1 MIDFVMTAKAAVK
14 NAAAKLLD
22 LPFANA
28 NANASGNANA
38 STFKRWALFGMLAV
52 VGTAAQADITPSKTF
67 LPGSWNGVGVAPAP
81 LSAPI
86 NQGDEAWL
94 EVTVINSSAGIV
106 TALAGTDPLPS
117 GLLLAANPSPFAAP
131 TCGSSTAANFTA
143 VPGTSSLSFT
153 GLQVP
158 AASGAVVGSCS
169 VYVRVKVYG
178 ALGAAAGAITTMNN
192 VIPIGNITGI
202 DGGSPVSN
210 SSAAAQS
217 IQVTKLADPSISKGF
232 APSPVPMGG
241 TSIATI
247 TITNNAA
254 ADVDLTSL
262 VENLPATLTATTTPT
277 VQCAGSGTPSAAT
290 NMGGSFP
297 NLTFP
302 ANTKLAASSTCTIS
316 FTVRAQSQNGNGY
329 TANNN
334 IPANGLGNSRLL
346 NSPAANA
353 NLTVESPLLTS
364 KSFTPSTAAANQLVT
379 MTITLQ
385 NRSGFAIS
393 AGSLSDTFPGA
404 VSGGGLMTVR
414 APGGASL
421 SGGGAGCAAASAFA
435 ATTGAG
441 SFSASG
447 LTIPANSFCSY
458 TVPVT
463 VDNDGV
469 YNNVTSATTYTSADS
484 NVGTRTNSPASAT
497 LTAYDQITASKSAQD
512 PRDPNNGAN
521 VVAPGT
527 RIVYRVTV
535 SNYTSSAI
543 SDVQVTDPLPLEV
556 VSGAQVLYLT
566 SSVST
571 PTSVTGSGCS
581 GPTSVTGTFA
591 VPIFNGISVP
601 AGTGANPGTCVLEF
615 WVQIPTNWPVGTG
628 IVNSIPATSITY
640 AGGTKSLQGGAV
652 VATSPTVNRLT
663 IGKSVLPNTVF
674 QGDTAVVTVTLN
686 NNSYNAMTAAQFN
699 DAALFGASNS
709 VRNASPTNPST
720 TCSGTPAYTY
730 SAGGSSFAASGLTV
744 PARGNCVVTWR
755 VVGINPGG
763 PYTNTLPAAN
773 VSGTVDSGAGPVT
786 FYAVGDATTDMTVNS
801 VLNVSKSFSPA
812 TVGGAGGVSRV
823 SITLQNVGNAAL
835 TRVAAVDNLPSG
847 LTVNNP
853 ANASTTCGGASVVN
867 PLPGATAVNLTG
879 GTLYANS
886 TCLVQFDVVSSTNTP
901 AVNTVNPNDVTAD
914 NGVFNASPASATL
927 NKFASP
933 GVNISKAFN
942 PITLPSVGAVSRLT
956 VNVQNN
962 APGAVLLTNAGFVD
976 NMPAG
981 MVLSATPNPVSNC
994 PGASMTAV
1002 AGASSFAMAN
1012 ATLAANSSCLV
1023 AVNVTLV
1030 SSGTFQNTL
1039 PARVLTN
1046 DQNVSNADPFSTSL
1060 ATLATLGVEKAFN
1073 PVAALPN
1080 TPVQLKIRVINSL
1093 NLSFTNLSVTDN
1105 LPAGMTVS
1113 SPSALST
1120 TCTGAAESATSS
1132 TISLTGASLPAASG
1146 GVAATCEITVLVQ
1159 AASFGAFTNTI
1170 PAGGV
1175 TGLSSLGTTV
1185 SNLDP
1190 ARAVFRTL
1198 QPLSLTKA
1206 FANANRIPGQSDTL
1220 TITISNPN
1228 ASAINNVSLIDNL
1241 PTNAYLANP
1250 PAQSTTC
1257 TSSTITENGAPLTVP
1272 VNVGA
1277 TAGGTS
1283 LRISGAQ
1290 IPANGS
1296 CTFQADVLSNQIGTF
1311 VNRIPDGAITSFE
1324 GVTNPAPAVA
1334 QFTTFDP
1341 PVLGKQFIPVQISS
1355 GGNAKLRI
1363 VLGNTNSSAL
1373 TLSSNL
1379 VDNLPTAPGAMTL
1392 AATPIDTAATTCTL
1406 GSVNASAGGNTVTYN
1421 SGATIPSGG
1430 CVIVVNVTA
1439 TAEGTYNNV
1448 IPGGGLATN
1457 GGSNPV
1463 PATASVL
1470 VSNTLAS
1477 ISGRVYRD
1485 NNNNGIPDGA
1495 EAGIDA
1501 QVIELLDSTGTTVVA
1516 TTTTDSLGNYAFLG
1530 LTPGTYRVR
1539 EPAQPAGTLNGT
1551 TSVGTIAGAPSG
1563 TGTAV
1568 GTTPSLISA
1577 ITVAGGQS
1585 SIDNNFGELVPSR
1598 LAGKVFLDPN
1608 NNGTQQGGEPG
1619 IAGVVMTLSGSND
1632 LGPLPAGIT
1641 ATTAADGSYS
1651 FTGLRPGSYTITEGA
1666 QPAGTANGITTAAAV
1681 NQIGSGTAA
1690 PGGVSGTATAPTV
1703 LAVTA
1708 PAGTSRIG
1716 VNGGTGVPI
1725 TLPSNA
1731 ESLNNDFAEIPTSRS
1746 VSGRIFTDFNDDG
1759 AFNTTDTAI
1768 GGQLLTL
1775 SGLDASGSPV
1785 NRTVNANADGTY
1797 SFANLPES
1805 NGAGYTVSYATAGSP
1820 AGNTLGKSVVGSTG
1834 GTGAATGANRTVL
1847 SGIPLTGLLASS
1859 GNNNFTQRPPGV
1871 ISGRVYLDANNN
1883 GLFEPAPG
1891 GNDAPLS
1898 GVQMVLSG
1906 TDYGLDG
1913 VPGGGDD
1920 VVLPA
1925 VGAVGAITINT
1936 APDGTYS
1943 FTNLRAGNYSVV
1955 EPTQPA
1961 NSANGITTAGT
1972 VTSIPA
1978 GGTPGVATGLTTAP
1992 SAVNNIALPAG
2003 GISPN
2008 NNFGEIPTSSA
2019 ITGFVWKDT
2028 NNDGLLN
2035 YGELGIGSV
2044 RVELTGTD
2052 LAGQAVTRFTDTLP
2066 DGSYAFNSL
2075 PPGTYTVT
2083 EPVQPAG
2090 TLNGTTVKGSTTGTA
2105 TPVATLPSA
2114 IAGITIGIAQIS
2126 SANNFG
2132 EVPVASISGRV
2143 YNDNNNNGSI
2153 DTGETGIA
2161 NVPVILDGVNDLGAV
2176 IRVELNTLTDGTY
2189 NFPSLRPG
2197 TYRVTEPT
2205 QPANTVNGITS
2216 VGTVGGVALG
2226 AATPVT
2232 DPVSVIS
2239 AIVLGAGA
2247 QSVNNNFGEIGDSPD
2262 MLVSKSH
2269 SPAKFT
2275 VNNVGTYT
2283 FTVRNAGQRNST
2295 GTYTVSDRLPPGL
2308 TLASTPSGTGWTC
2321 TGAAG
2326 ASSFSCTGSTVVNA
2340 GAINAQTFE
2349 AKIAVSAAAAAA
2361 SPAQNVVL
2369 VDGGGEYDAR
2379 RPTTAERDAFNNNPL
2394 ALPVCD
2400 PAVLHNVCRDPTPVQ
2415 LAASLSGTVWYD
2427 IGTSLKVL
2435 DAADRRLP
2443 NWKVELV
2450 NPATGQVVAT
2460 TTTGTDGSYKLVDLI
2475 PGMPLSVRFRDPS
2488 SNVVF
2493 GYPVNGDLAPGS
2505 SGVTCD
2511 ATAALA
2517 NGTASSCVQRS
2528 PSTELAIVLAPG
2540 QNLAQQSLPVDPS
2553 GVVYDSTTRQPVPGS
2568 VVTLTPTGVCTGYDP
2583 ATSLVNIAAGGYTVA
2598 GSGNNAS
2605 TSMTV
2610 GADGFYQFLFAPA
2623 APPSCAFTLSVTP
2636 PAGYTFAS
2644 TVIPAETTTLTAP
2657 GAAGSTFAVQ
2667 PQASAPNGVPGSAT
2681 TYYLALN
2688 SGSAAANIIH
2698 NHIPID
2704 PAVPTAL
2711 ALTKTG
2717 DKAQAEVGDSVLY
2730 TVTVRQV
2737 SGPALNQVTVHDR
2750 LPAGFTLIRGTVRVN
2765 GVSVADPVGGLGP
2778 NLGFNLGPIGK
2789 NAQIA
2794 LTYRVRVGVGS
2805 QQGDGTNRAKA
2816 FGCGTPAGCLT
2827 PTFAPIAGAVPSNEG
2842 QHRVKVTGGVFTAQ
2856 ACVVGKIFVDCNN
2869 NHVQDPEELGIPGVR
2884 LYLEDGS
2891 YVVSD
2896 SEGKYSQCDI
2906 SPKSHVLKVDPLT
2919 LPRGS
2924 RLTTSS
2930 NRNLGDAGSLFIDL
2944 KNGELH
2950 RADFIEGS
2958 CSNTVLEQV
2967 KARRSQGEIRSVET
2981 EKKKGPALKFES
2993 KPRGAPQEA
3002 TDSANQPIVK
3012 PRVPAPGGGTD
3023 IPRSESERNIP
3034 VWQLPLNAPSSAVQ
3048 GGSNAR

>member
-1 MIDFVMTAKAAVK
+1 MNDFVMSAQAAVK
-14 NAAAKLLD
+14 NAAAKLLNS
-22 LPFANA
+22 PAA
-28 NANASGNANA
+28 HAATA
-38 STFKRWALFGMLAV
+38 KRWALFGMLAL
-52 VGTAAQADITPSKTF
+52 VGTAAQAAITASTTF
-67 LPGSWNGVGVAPAP
+67 LPGSWNGTGATPSP
-81 LSAPI
+81 LSVPVK
-86 NQGDEAWL
+86 QGDEAWL
-94 EVTVINSSAGIV
+94 LIAVDNSASNNV
-106 TALAGTDPLPS
+106 TALTGINNLPG
-117 GLLLAANPSPFAAP
+117 GLVLAP
-131 TCGSSTAANFTA
+131 TPSAF
-143 VPGTSSLSFT
+143 
-153 GLQVP
+153 
-158 AASGAVVGSCS
+158 ASPSCS
-169 VYVRVKVYG
+169 AGGTFNATPGGATFGFSGFQIPAKLAGINGQCTVYARVKVFG
-178 ALGAAAGAITTMNN
+178 TLTGTAGDVSTMLNT
-192 VIPIGNITGI
+192 IDPSTGPGTGI
-202 DGGSPVSN
+202 RGDDNGTTVFN
-210 SSAAAQS
+210 ALKAEQS
-217 IQVTKLADPSISKGF
+217 IQAIKLADPSVSKGF
-232 APSPVPMGG
+232 SPGTVPMGG
-241 TSIATI
+241 TSQVTI

-254 ADVDLTSL
+254 ADVDLTTLS
-262 VENLPATLTATTTPT
+262 ENLPATLTATTTPQ
-277 VQCAGSGTPSAAT
+277 VQCAGTGTPAALT

-297 NLTFP
+297 SLTFP
-302 ANTKLAASSTCTIS
+302 ANTKLAASGTCTIS
-316 FTVRAQSQNGNGY
+316 FTVRAQAQSGNGY
-329 TANNN
+329 TANNS

-346 NSPAANA
+346 NSPAAGA
-353 NLTVESPLLTS
+353 NLNVESPLLTS

-379 MTITLQ
+379 MTINLQ

-393 AGSLSDTFPGA
+393 AGSLSDTFAGA
-404 VSGGGLMTVR
+404 VSGGGVMTVR
-414 APGGASL
+414 TPGGA
-421 SGGGAGCAAASAFA
+421 SGGGAGCAAASAFNA
-435 ATTGAG
+435 PTSAG
-441 SFSASG
+441 FISASG
-447 LTIPANSFCSY
+447 LTIPANSSCSY

-463 VDNDGV
+463 VDKDGV
-469 YNNVTSATTYTSADS
+469 YNNITSATTYSSADS
-484 NVGTRTNSPASAT
+484 NVGTQTNSPAAAT
-497 LTAYDQITASKSAQD
+497 LTAYDQITASKAAQD
-512 PRDPNNGAN
+512 PRNPNDGAN
-521 VVAPGT
+521 VVAPGN

-543 SDVQVTDPLPLEV
+543 GDVQVTDPLPLEV
-556 VSGAQVLYLT
+556 GSGAQVVYLAT
-566 SSVST
+566 SGST
-571 PTSVTGSGCS
+571 PTSVTGAGCS
-581 GPTSVTGTFA
+581 GPSSVTGTAA
-591 VPIFNGISVP
+591 VPVFNGISVP

-615 WVQIPTNWPVGTG
+615 WVQIPTNWPVG
-628 IVNSIPATSITY
+628 INIANSIPSNNITY
-640 AGGTKSLQGGAV
+640 SSGSKSLQGSTV

-720 TCSGTPAYTY
+720 TCTGSPVYTY
-730 SAGGSSFAASGLTV
+730 TAGGSSFAASGLTV

-786 FYAVGDATTDMTVNS
+786 FNAVGNATVDMTVNS
-801 VLNVSKSFSPA
+801 VLNVTKNFSPS

-823 SITLQNVGNAAL
+823 TITLQNVGNAAL
-835 TRVAAVDNLPSG
+835 TRVSALDNLLPSG

-853 ANASTTCGGASVVN
+853 ANASTTCGGTSVVN

-886 TCLVQFDVVSSTNTP
+886 TCLVQFDVISSTNTP
-901 AVNTVNPNDVTAD
+901 SVNSINPGDVTAD
-914 NGVFNASPASATL
+914 NGVFNASAASATL
-927 NKFASP
+927 NKFTS
-933 GVNISKAFN
+933 GTVNITKNFN
-942 PITLPSVGAVSRLT
+942 PQTLAAVGGVSRLT
-956 VNVQNN
+956 VSVQNN
-962 APGAVLLTNAGFVD
+962 VGVPVNLTNAGFID
-976 NMPAG
+976 NMPPG
-981 MVLSATPNPVSNC
+981 MVLSPTPSPVSDCVGAVITATP
-994 PGASMTAV
+994 
-1002 AGASSFAMAN
+1002 GASSFSMSG
-1012 ATLAANSSCLV
+1012 ATLPASGSCLV

-1030 SSGTFQNTL
+1030 QSDASVNVL
-1039 PARVLTN
+1039 PAGVVTN
-1046 DQNVSNADPFSTSL
+1046 DQKITNPSPFSSTL
-1060 ATLATLGVEKAFN
+1060 TTLATLGIEKSFN
-1073 PVAALPN
+1073 PPAALPN
-1080 TPVQLKIRVINSL
+1080 TPVQLKIRVLNSL
-1093 NLSFTNLSVTDN
+1093 ALSFTNLSVTDN
-1105 LPAGMTVS
+1105 LPAGVTVS

-1120 TCTGAAESATSS
+1120 TCTGATVN
-1132 TISLTGASLPAASG
+1132 ASG
-1146 GVAATCEITVLVQ
+1146 GSVTMTGGSLAAAVGNVATSCEITLLVQ
-1159 AASFGAFTNTI
+1159 AAGVGPYINSI
-1170 PAGGV
+1170 PAGGL
-1175 TGLSSLGTTV
+1175 TGLG
-1185 SNLDP
+1185 SNGSPAANIDPP
-1190 ARAVFRTL
+1190 ARAVLRGL

-1206 FANANRIPGQSDTL
+1206 FANANRIPGQANTL
-1220 TITISNPN
+1220 TITITNPN
-1228 ASAINNVSLIDNL
+1228 ASAINSVALTDVL
-1241 PTNAYLANP
+1241 PVNAYLVNP
-1250 PAQSTTC
+1250 PNQSTTC
-1257 TSSTITENGAPLTVP
+1257 ASSTITENGSPLTVP
-1272 VNVGA
+1272 VTVSA
-1277 TAGGTS
+1277 TGGGSS

-1324 GVTNPAPAVA
+1324 GVTNPVAAVA

-1355 GGNAKLRI
+1355 GGTAKLRI

-1373 TLSSNL
+1373 TLTSNL

-1406 GSVNASAGGNTVTYN
+1406 GSINASAGGNAVTYN
-1421 SGATIPSGG
+1421 SGALIPSGG

-1463 PATASVL
+1463 PATAAIL

-1485 NNNNGIPDGA
+1485 NNNDGIPNGA

-1539 EPAQPAGTLNGT
+1539 EPAQPAGTLNGI
-1551 TSVGTIAGAPSG
+1551 TSVGTIAGTPSG
-1563 TGTAV
+1563 TATAV

-1641 ATTAADGSYS
+1641 ATTGADGSYS

-1666 QPAGTANGITTAAAV
+1666 QPSGTANGITTASAV
-1681 NQIGSGTAA
+1681 NAIGSSTAA

-1703 LAVTA
+1703 LTVAA
-1708 PAGTSRIG
+1708 PVGTSRIG
-1716 VNGGTGVPI
+1716 ANGGASVPI

-1746 VSGRIFTDFNDDG
+1746 VSGRIFTDVNNDGLFNS
-1759 AFNTTDTAI
+1759 TDSAI

-1775 SGLDASGSPV
+1775 TGLDASGSPV
-1785 NRTVNANADGTY
+1785 SRTVNANADGTY

-1820 AGNTLGKSVVGSTG
+1820 AGNTLGLSVVGSTG
-1834 GTGAATGANRTVL
+1834 GTGAATGANRIVL

-1883 GLFEPAPG
+1883 GLFEPTPG
-1891 GNDAPLS
+1891 GNDAPLN
-1898 GVQMVLSG
+1898 GVQMVLTG

-1913 VPGGGDD
+1913 VLGGGDD
-1920 VVLPA
+1920 IVLPA
-1925 VGAVGAITINT
+1925 VGAVGAITTNT

-2003 GISPN
+2003 GTSPN
-2008 NNFGEIPTSSA
+2008 NNFGEIPTGSA

-2035 YGELGIGSV
+2035 TGELGIVGV
-2044 RVELTGTD
+2044 RIELTGLD
-2052 LAGQAVTRFTDTLP
+2052 LAGQNVTRFVDTLA

-2075 PPGTYTVT
+2075 PPGTFTVT
-2083 EPVQPAG
+2083 EPTQPVG

-2114 IAGITIGIAQIS
+2114 IAAITVGVNQIS
-2126 SANNFG
+2126 INNNFG

-2153 DTGETGIA
+2153 DTGETGIP
-2161 NVPVILDGVNDLGAV
+2161 NVAVFLDGVNDLGTV
-2176 IRVELNTLTDGTY
+2176 IHVELNTLTDGTY

-2216 VGTVGGVALG
+2216 AGTVNGVALG
-2226 AATPVT
+2226 TATPVN
-2232 DPVSVIS
+2232 DPVSVVS

-2247 QSVNNNFGEIGDSPD
+2247 QSINNNFGEIGDSPD

-2275 VNNVGTYT
+2275 VNNPGTYT

-2308 TLASTPSGTGWTC
+2308 TLAATPSGTGWTC

-2326 ASSFSCTGSTVVNA
+2326 ASSFSCTSSTVVNA
-2340 GAINAQTFE
+2340 GAISAQSFE

-2361 SPAQNVVL
+2361 SPAQNVVM
-2369 VDGGGEYDAR
+2369 VDGGGEYEAR
-2379 RPTTAERDAFNNNPL
+2379 RPTVAERDAFNNNPL

-2427 IGTSLKVL
+2427 IGTTLKVL
-2435 DAADRRLP
+2435 DGGDRRLP

-2460 TTTGTDGSYKLVDLI
+2460 TTTGADGSYKLVDLI
-2475 PGMPLSVRFRDPS
+2475 PGIPWAVRFRDPS

-2493 GYPVNGDLAPGS
+2493 GYPVNGEQAPGS
-2505 SGVTCD
+2505 SGASCD

-2528 PSTELAIVLAPG
+2528 PSTELGIVLAPG

-2568 VVTLTPTGVCTGYDP
+2568 VVTLAPTGVCTGYDP

-2598 GSGNNAS
+2598 GTS

-2636 PAGYTFAS
+2636 PAGYTFVS

-2657 GAAGSTFAVQ
+2657 GGVGSTFAVQ
-2667 PQASAPNGVPGSAT
+2667 PQASAPNGVPGPAT
-2681 TYYLALN
+2681 TYYLAVN
-2688 SGSAAANIIH
+2688 SGSAGANIIH

-2737 SGPALNQVTVHDR
+2737 SGPALGQVTVHDR

-2778 NLGFNLGPIGK
+2778 NLGFNLGAIAK

-2816 FGCGTPAGCLT
+2816 FGCGAPGGCLT
-2827 PTFAPIAGAVPSNEG
+2827 PTFTPIAGAVPSNEG

-2884 LYLEDGS
+2884 LYMEDGS

-2896 SEGKYSQCDI
+2896 SEGKYSQCDV

-2950 RADFIEGS
+2950 RADFVEGS

-2967 KARRSQGEIRSVET
+2967 KMRRSQGEVRSVET

-2993 KPRGAPQEA
+2993 KSRGAPQEA

-3012 PRVPAPGGGTD
+3012 PRTPSPGGGIE
-3023 IPRSESERNIP
+3023 IPKSESERNIP

-3048 GGSNAR
+3048 GGRNAR

>member
-1 MIDFVMTAKAAVK
+1 MIDFVMSAQAAVK
-14 NAAAKLLD
+14 NATATHLGSSSAL
-22 LPFANA
+22 ATTA
-28 NANASGNANA
+28 
-38 STFKRWALFGMLAV
+38 KRWSLFGLLALI
-52 VGTAAQADITPSKTF
+52 GTAAQADITPSKTF
-67 LPGSWNGVGVAPAP
+67 LPGSWNGTGVAPAP
-81 LSAPI
+81 LSAPV

-94 EVTVINSSAGIV
+94 NISVINSSAGIV

-117 GLLLAANPSPFAAP
+117 TGPFMVLAANPAPFAAP
-131 TCGSSTAANFTA
+131 SCGSSSAANFTA
-143 VPGTSSLSFT
+143 VPGASSVSFS

-158 AASGAVVGSCS
+158 AAAGAVVGRCDI
-169 VYVRVKVYG
+169 YVRVKVYG
-178 ALGAAAGAITTMNN
+178 ALGASAGAISTMNN
-192 VIPIGNITGI
+192 VIPIGNVSGT
-202 DGGSPVSN
+202 DGASPVTN
-210 SSAAAQS
+210 SSPAAQS
-217 IQVTKLADPSISKGF
+217 IQAIKLADPSVSKGF
-232 APSPVPMGG
+232 SPATIPMGG
-241 TSIATI
+241 TSTATI

-254 ADVDLTSL
+254 SDVDLTTL
-262 VENLPATLTATTTPT
+262 VENLPSTLTATSTPT
-277 VQCAGSGTPSAAT
+277 VTCSGTGTPSSPT
-290 NMGGSFP
+290 SMGGSFP
-297 NLTFP
+297 SLTFP
-302 ANTKLAASSTCTIS
+302 ANTKLAASGTCTLS
-316 FTVRAQSQNGNGY
+316 FTVRAQAQSGNGY
-329 TANNN
+329 AANNS

-346 NSPAANA
+346 NSPAAGASLNI
-353 NLTVESPLLTS
+353 ESPLLTT

-379 MTITLQ
+379 MTVTLQ
-385 NRSGFAIS
+385 NRSTFAIS
-393 AGSLSDTFPGA
+393 AGSLSDTFAGA
-404 VSGGGLMTVR
+404 VTGGGLMTVR
-414 APGGASL
+414 APGGAS
-421 SGGGAGCAAASAFA
+421 GGGGSCAVASAFTA
-435 ATTGAG
+435 IAGAG
-441 SFSASG
+441 SISASG
-447 LTIPANSFCSY
+447 LTVAANSSCTY

-463 VDNDGV
+463 VSKDGV
-469 YNNVTSATTYTSADS
+469 YNNVTSATTYTSADP
-484 NVGTRTNSPASAT
+484 NVGTQTNSPAAAT
-497 LTAYDQITASKSAQD
+497 LTAYDQITATKVGQD
-512 PRDPNNGAN
+512 PRNPNDSAS
-521 VVAPGT
+521 VVAPGN
-527 RIVYRVTV
+527 RIIYRVAV

-543 SDVQVTDPLPLEV
+543 ADVQVTDPLPFES
-556 VSGAQVLYLT
+556 VSGAQVSYLPT
-566 SSVST
+566 SGTT
-571 PTSVTGSGCS
+571 PTTVTGSGCT
-581 GPTSVTGTFA
+581 GPTSVSGTA
-591 VPIFNGISVP
+591 AAPIFNGINVP
-601 AGTGANPGTCVLEF
+601 AGSGANPGTCVLEF
-615 WVQIPTNWPVGTG
+615 WVQIPTNWPAGTN
-628 IVNSIPATSITY
+628 IVNAIPANNISY
-640 AGGTKSLQGGAV
+640 AGGTRFLQGSAV
-652 VATSPTVNRLT
+652 VDTRPTVNRLT
-663 IGKSVLPNTVF
+663 IGKSVLPSAVF

-686 NNSYNAMTAAQFN
+686 NNSYYPMTASQFN

-709 VRNASPTNPST
+709 VRMASPANPST
-720 TCSGTPAYTY
+720 TCTGTPAYAY

-763 PYTNTLPAAN
+763 PYTNTLPGAN

-786 FYAVGDATTDMTVNS
+786 FNAVGNATADLTVNS
-801 VLNVSKSFSPA
+801 ALNVSKTFSPNV
-812 TVGGAGGVSRV
+812 VGGAGGVSRV
-823 SITLQNVGNAAL
+823 TITLQNLGNAAL
-835 TRVAAVDNLPSG
+835 TRVAAVDNLLPSG
-847 LTVNNP
+847 LTVNSP

-867 PLPGATAVNLTG
+867 PLPGATSVNLTG

-886 TCLVQFDVVSSTNTP
+886 TCLVQFDVISSTTSP
-901 AVNTVNPNDVTAD
+901 SVNTINPGDVTAD
-914 NGVFNASPASATL
+914 NGVFNASTASAIL
-927 NKFASP
+927 NKFVSP

-942 PITLPSVGAVSRLT
+942 PTTLPSVGAVSRLT

-962 APGAVLLTNAGFVD
+962 APGAVMLTNAGFVD

-981 MVLSATPNPVSNC
+981 MVLSATPNAVSNC
-994 PGASMTAV
+994 PGASVTAV

-1012 ATLAANSSCLV
+1012 ATLAANSTCLV

-1030 SSGTFQNTL
+1030 ASGTFQNTL
-1039 PARVLTN
+1039 PSRALTN
-1046 DQNVSNADPFSTSL
+1046 DQNVSNIDPFSTSL
-1060 ATLATLGVEKAFN
+1060 ATLATLGVEKSFS

-1105 LPAGMTVS
+1105 LPPGLTVS

-1120 TCTGAAESATSS
+1120 TCTGATVNATPSGI
-1132 TISLTGASLPAASG
+1132 TLTGASLPAASG
-1146 GVAATCEITVLVQ
+1146 GVPATCEINVLVQ
-1159 AASFGAFTNTI
+1159 AASFGAFTNLI

-1175 TGLSSLGTTV
+1175 TGLSSIGTTV

-1190 ARAVFRTL
+1190 TSAVFRGL

-1228 ASAINNVSLIDNL
+1228 ATVINNVSLIDNL

-1250 PAQSTTC
+1250 PVQSTTC
-1257 TSSTITENGAPLTVP
+1257 TGSTITENGAPLNVP

-1277 TAGGTS
+1277 SAGGTS

-1324 GVTNPAPAVA
+1324 GVTNPVAAVA

-1341 PVLGKQFIPVQISS
+1341 PVLGKQFVPVQIGS
-1355 GGNAKLRI
+1355 GGTAKLRI
-1363 VLGNTNSSAL
+1363 VLGNTNASAL
-1373 TLSSNL
+1373 TLSANL

-1392 AATPIDTAATTCTL
+1392 AATPVDTTATTCTQA
-1406 GSVNASAGGNTVTYN
+1406 SIVASAGGSTVTYN
-1421 SGATIPSGG
+1421 SGASIPSGG

-1439 TAEGTYNNV
+1439 TVDGTYNNV

-1463 PATASVL
+1463 PATASLL
-1470 VSNTLAS
+1470 VSSTLAS

-1485 NNNNGIPDGA
+1485 NNNDGIPNGA

-1501 QVIELLDSTGTTVVA
+1501 QLIELLDSTGTTVVA

-1539 EPAQPAGTLNGT
+1539 EPAQPAGTLNGI
-1551 TSVGTIAGAPSG
+1551 TSVGTIAGLPV
-1563 TGTAV
+1563 GTATAV
-1568 GTTPSLISA
+1568 STTPSLISA

-1598 LAGKVFLDPN
+1598 LAGKVFLDLN

-1619 IAGVVMTLSGSND
+1619 LAGVVMTLSGSND
-1632 LGPLPAGIT
+1632 LGALPAGIT
-1641 ATTAADGSYS
+1641 ATTLADGSYS
-1651 FTGLRPGSYTITEGA
+1651 FIGLRPGNYTITEGA
-1666 QPAGTANGITTAAAV
+1666 QPSGTANGITTSSAV
-1681 NQIGSGTAA
+1681 NQIGSSTAA
-1690 PGGVSGTATAPTV
+1690 AGGVSGTATAPTV
-1703 LAVTA
+1703 LTVAA
-1708 PAGTSRIG
+1708 PVGTSRIG
-1716 VNGGTGVPI
+1716 ANGGASAPI
-1725 TLPSNA
+1725 TLPSNS

-1746 VSGRIFTDFNDDG
+1746 ISGRIFTDINNDG
-1759 AFNTTDTAI
+1759 LAGTGDTPI
-1768 GGQLLTL
+1768 GGLLLTL
-1775 SGLDASGSPV
+1775 TGLDASGSPV
-1785 NRTVNANADGTY
+1785 NRTVNANPDGTY
-1797 SFANLPES
+1797 TFANLPES

-1820 AGNTLGKSVVGSTG
+1820 AGNTLGQSVVGSTG
-1834 GTGAATGANRTVL
+1834 GTGATAGANRVVL
-1847 SGIPLTGLLASS
+1847 SGIPLTGLLTSS

-1883 GLFEPAPG
+1883 GLYEPAPG
-1891 GNDAPLS
+1891 GNDAPLN
-1898 GVQMVLSG
+1898 GVPLVLTG
-1906 TDYGLDG
+1906 IDYGFDG
-1913 VPGGGDD
+1913 VLGGGDD
-1920 VVLPA
+1920 ITLPA
-1925 VGAVGAITINT
+1925 VGAVGAITTNT

-1943 FTNLRAGNYSVV
+1943 FANLRAGSYSVV

-1992 SAVNNIALPAG
+1992 SAINNIALPAG
-2003 GISPN
+2003 GTSPN

-2019 ITGFVWKDT
+2019 ISGVVWKDT

-2035 YGELGIGSV
+2035 NGELGIGSV
-2044 RVELTGTD
+2044 RIELTGLD
-2052 LAGQAVTRFTDTLP
+2052 LAGQTVTRFVDTLA
-2066 DGSYAFNSL
+2066 DGSYLFSGL

-2083 EPVQPAG
+2083 EPTQPAS
-2090 TLNGTTVKGSTTGTA
+2090 TLNGTTVRGSTTGTA

-2114 IAGITIGIAQIS
+2114 IAGITVGIAQVS
-2126 SANNFG
+2126 SNNNFG

-2143 YNDNNNNGSI
+2143 YNDNNNNGIVDS
-2153 DTGETGIA
+2153 GETGIA
-2161 NVPVILDGVNDLGAV
+2161 NVPVVLEGVNDLGAA
-2176 IRVELNTLTDGTY
+2176 IRIELNTLADGTY
-2189 NFPSLRPG
+2189 NFPALRPG
-2197 TYRVTEPT
+2197 TYKVTEPT

-2216 VGTVGGVALG
+2216 VGTVNGAALG

-2232 DPVSVIS
+2232 DPVSVVS

-2247 QSVNNNFGEIGDSPD
+2247 QSINNNFGEIGDSPD

-2283 FTVRNAGQRNST
+2283 FTVRNAGQRNSS
-2295 GTYTVSDRLPPGL
+2295 GVYTVSDRLPPGL
-2308 TLASTPSGTGWTC
+2308 TLASTPVGTGWTC

-2326 ASSFSCTGSTVVNA
+2326 ASSFSCTSSTVVNA
-2340 GAINAQTFE
+2340 GATATQTFV
-2349 AKIAVSAAAAAA
+2349 AQIAVSAAAAAA
-2361 SPAQNVVL
+2361 SPVQNVVL

-2427 IGTSLKVL
+2427 IGSTLKVL
-2435 DAADRRLP
+2435 DAGDRRLP

-2450 NPATGQVVAT
+2450 NPATGAVVAT
-2460 TTTGTDGSYKLVDLI
+2460 TTTGADGSYKLVDLI
-2475 PGMPLSVRFRDPS
+2475 PGIPLAVRFRDPS

-2493 GYPVNGDLAPGS
+2493 GYPVNGEQAPGS
-2505 SGVTCD
+2505 SGASCD

-2517 NGTASSCVQRS
+2517 NGTQSSCVQRS
-2528 PSTELAIVLAPG
+2528 PSTELGIVLAPG

-2583 ATSLVNIAAGGYTVA
+2583 ATSLVNVAAGGYTVT
-2598 GSGNNAS
+2598 GTT

-2623 APPSCAFTLSVTP
+2623 APPSCAFSLSVTP

-2644 TVIPAETTTLTAP
+2644 TAIPAETTTLTPP
-2657 GAAGSTFAVQ
+2657 GGAGSTFAVQ
-2667 PQASAPNGVPGSAT
+2667 PQASAPNGAPGPAT

-2711 ALTKTG
+2711 ALTKSG

-2737 SGPALNQVTVHDR
+2737 SGPALGQVTVHDR

-2765 GVSVADPVGGLGP
+2765 GVSVADPLSYPAGGLGP
-2778 NLGFNLGPIGK
+2778 NLGFNLGPIAK

-2827 PTFAPIAGAVPSNEG
+2827 PTFTAIAGSVPSNEG

-2884 LYLEDGS
+2884 LYMEDGS

-2906 SPKSHVLKVDPLT
+2906 SPKSHVFKVDPLT

-2930 NRNLGDAGSLFIDL
+2930 NRNLGDGNSVFIDL

-2981 EKKKGPALKFES
+2981 EKKKAPALKFES

-3012 PRVPAPGGGTD
+3012 PRTPSPGGGIE
-3023 IPRSESERNIP
+3023 IPKSESERNIP

>member
-1 MIDFVMTAKAAVK
+1 MLNFVTSAQAAVK
-14 NAAAKLLD
+14 NAAAKLLIS
-22 LPFANA
+22 PSAHA
-28 NANASGNANA
+28 GTA
-38 STFKRWALFGMLAV
+38 KRWALFGMLAL

-67 LPGSWNGVGVAPAP
+67 IPGSWNGTGVAPAP

-94 EVTVINSSAGIV
+94 EVSVINSSAGIV
-106 TALAGTDPLPS
+106 TALAGTDPLPA
-117 GLLLAANPSPFAAP
+117 GVVLATNPSPFAAP
-131 TCGSSTAANFTA
+131 TCGPSSAANFNTT
-143 VPGTSSLSFT
+143 VSNSFSFS

-158 AASGAVVGSCS
+158 AAAGAVVGRCDI
-169 VYVRVKVYG
+169 YVRVKVYG
-178 ALGAAAGAITTMNN
+178 ALGASAGAISTMNN
-192 VIPIGNITGI
+192 LIPIGNVTGT

-217 IQVTKLADPSISKGF
+217 IQAVKLADPSVSKGF
-232 APSPVPMGG
+232 SPGTIPMGG
-241 TSIATI
+241 TSTATI

-254 ADVDLTSL
+254 SDLDLTTL
-262 VENLPATLTATTTPT
+262 TENLPATLTATTTPQ
-277 VQCAGSGTPSAAT
+277 VQCAGTGTPSALT

-302 ANTKLAASSTCTIS
+302 ANTKLAANSTCTIS
-316 FTVRAQSQNGNGY
+316 FTVRAQAQSGNGY
-329 TANNN
+329 TANNS
-334 IPANGLGNSRLL
+334 IPTNGLGNSRLL
-346 NSPAANA
+346 NSPAAGA
-353 NLTVESPLLTS
+353 SLTVESPLLTT

-379 MTITLQ
+379 MTINLQ
-385 NRSGFAIS
+385 NRSSFAIS
-393 AGSLSDTFPGA
+393 AASLSDTFAGA

-414 APGGASL
+414 TPGGA
-421 SGGGAGCAAASAFA
+421 SGGGAGCAAPSAFT
-435 ATTGAG
+435 ATSGAG
-441 SFSASG
+441 SISASG
-447 LTIPANSFCSY
+447 LTIPANSTCSY

-484 NVGTRTNSPASAT
+484 NVGTQTNSPAAAT
-497 LTAYDQITASKSAQD
+497 LTAYDQITASKSG
-512 PRDPNNGAN
+512 RDPNNSNADAGN
-521 VVAPGT
+521 VAPGN
-527 RIVYRVTV
+527 RIVYRVTL

-543 SDVQVTDPLPLEV
+543 TDLQVTDPLPLAA
-556 VSGAQVLYLT
+556 GAQVTYVPN
-566 SSVST
+566 SAST
-571 PTSVTGSGCS
+571 PTVVFGSGCS
-581 GPTSVTGTFA
+581 GPVSVTGTSTPVFT
-591 VPIFNGISVP
+591 GIGLP
-601 AGTGANPGTCVLEF
+601 AGTGAAPGTCTLEF
-615 WVQIPTNWPVGTG
+615 WVQIPNNWPVGTTL
-628 IVNSIPATSITY
+628 VNSIPAANITY
-640 AGGTKSLQGGAV
+640 NGGASSLQGSAV
-652 VATSPTVNRLT
+652 VDSRPSIDRLT
-663 IGKSVLPNTVF
+663 ISKSVLPNTVF
-674 QGDTAVVTVTLN
+674 QGDTALVTVTLV
-686 NNSYNAMTAAQFN
+686 NNSYSVMTSAQFN
-699 DAALFGASNS
+699 DAVLFGASNS
-709 VRNASPTNPST
+709 VRNASPSNPST
-720 TCSGTPAYTY
+720 TCTGSPVYTY

-763 PYTNTLPAAN
+763 PYTNNLPAAN
-773 VSGTVDSGAGPVT
+773 VKGLVLANDSSDV
-786 FYAVGDATTDMTVNS
+786 FAVGDANVNMTVNS
-801 VLNVSKSFSPA
+801 VLNVSKSFSPNV
-812 TVGGAGGVSRV
+812 VGGAGGVSRV
-823 SITLQNVGNAAL
+823 TITLQNVGNAAL

-853 ANASTTCGGASVVN
+853 ANASTTCGGTSVVN
-867 PLPGATAVNLTG
+867 PLPGAAAVNLTG

-886 TCLVQFDVVSSTNTP
+886 TCLVQFDVISSTTSP
-901 AVNTVNPNDVTAD
+901 SVNTINPGDVTAD
-914 NGVFNASPASATL
+914 NGVFNASAASATL
-927 NKFASP
+927 NKFVSP
-933 GVNISKAFN
+933 GVNISKVFN
-942 PITLPSVGAVSRLT
+942 PTTLPSVGAVSRLT

-994 PGASMTAV
+994 AGASMTAV
-1002 AGASSFAMAN
+1002 PGASSFAMAN
-1012 ATLAANSSCLV
+1012 ATLAANTSCLV

-1039 PARVLTN
+1039 PVGVLTN
-1046 DQNVSNADPFSTSL
+1046 DQNVSNIDPFSTSL

-1105 LPAGMTVS
+1105 LPPGVTVS

-1120 TCTGAAESATSS
+1120 TCTGAAVNATAS
-1132 TISLTGASLPAASG
+1132 TITLTGASLPAASG

-1175 TGLSSLGTTV
+1175 TGLSSIGTTV
-1185 SNLDP
+1185 TNLDP

-1206 FANANRIPGQSDTL
+1206 FANANRIPGQSNTL

-1228 ASAINNVSLIDNL
+1228 ATAINNVSLVDNL

-1250 PAQSTTC
+1250 PVQSTTC
-1257 TSSTITENGAPLTVP
+1257 TSSTILENGAPLTVP

-1277 TAGGTS
+1277 NAGGTS

-1341 PVLGKQFIPVQISS
+1341 PVLGKQFVPVQISS
-1355 GGNAKLRI
+1355 GGTAKLRI

-1392 AATPIDTAATTCTL
+1392 AATPIDTVATTCTL
-1406 GSVNASAGGNTVTYN
+1406 GSINASAGGNTVTYN
-1421 SGATIPSGG
+1421 SGALIPSGG

-1448 IPGGGLATN
+1448 IPGGGLATD

-1463 PATASVL
+1463 PATASIL

-1485 NNNNGIPDGA
+1485 NNNDGIPNGA

-1539 EPAQPAGTLNGT
+1539 EPAQPAGTLNGI
-1551 TSVGTIAGAPSG
+1551 TSVGTIAGTP
-1563 TGTAV
+1563 TGSATAV

-1585 SIDNNFGELVPSR
+1585 SVDNNFGELVPSR

-1651 FTGLRPGSYTITEGA
+1651 FAGLRPGSYTITEGA
-1666 QPAGTANGITTAAAV
+1666 QPSGTANGITTASAV
-1681 NQIGSGTAA
+1681 NAIGSSTAA

-1703 LAVTA
+1703 LTVAA
-1708 PAGTSRIG
+1708 PVGTSRIG
-1716 VNGGTGVPI
+1716 ANGGASVPI
-1725 TLPSNA
+1725 TLPSNS

-1746 VSGRIFTDFNDDG
+1746 ISGRIFTDINNDG
-1759 AFNTTDTAI
+1759 VFNTTDTAI

-1775 SGLDASGSPV
+1775 TGLDASGSPV

-1820 AGNTLGKSVVGSTG
+1820 AGNTLGQSVVGSTG
-1834 GTGAATGANRTVL
+1834 GTGAATGANRIVL

-1883 GLFEPAPG
+1883 GLYEPTPG
-1891 GNDAPLS
+1891 GNDAPLN
-1898 GVQMVLSG
+1898 GVPMVLTG

-1913 VPGGGDD
+1913 VLGGGDD
-1920 VVLPA
+1920 IVLPA
-1925 VGAVGAITINT
+1925 VGAVGAITTNT

-1978 GGTPGVATGLTTAP
+1978 GGTPGVATALTTVP

-2003 GISPN
+2003 GTSPN
-2008 NNFGEIPTSSA
+2008 NNFGEIPTGSA

-2035 YGELGIGSV
+2035 NGELGIGGV
-2044 RVELTGTD
+2044 RVELTGLD
-2052 LAGQAVTRFTDTLP
+2052 LAGQPVTRFVDTLA

-2083 EPVQPAG
+2083 EPTQPVG
-2090 TLNGTTVKGSTTGTA
+2090 TLNGTTVKGSTTGTP
-2105 TPVATLPSA
+2105 TFVATLPSA
-2114 IAGITIGIAQIS
+2114 IAAITIGVNQVSIN
-2126 SANNFG
+2126 NNFG

-2153 DTGETGIA
+2153 DTGETGIP
-2161 NVPVILDGVNDLGAV
+2161 NVAVFLDGVNDLGTV
-2176 IRVELNTLTDGTY
+2176 IHVELNTLTDGTY

-2205 QPANTVNGITS
+2205 QPGNTVNGITS
-2216 VGTVGGVALG
+2216 AGTVNGVALG
-2226 AATPVT
+2226 AATPVN
-2232 DPVSVIS
+2232 DPVSVVS

-2247 QSVNNNFGEIGDSPD
+2247 QSINNNFGEIGDSPD

-2275 VNNVGTYT
+2275 VNNAGTYT

-2326 ASSFSCTGSTVVNA
+2326 ASSFSCTSSAVVNA
-2340 GAINAQTFE
+2340 GAIGAQTFE

-2361 SPAQNVVL
+2361 SPVQNVVL
-2369 VDGGGEYDAR
+2369 VDGGGENESR
-2379 RPTTAERDAFNNNPL
+2379 RPTAAERDAFNNNPL

-2427 IGTSLKVL
+2427 IGTTSKVL
-2435 DAADRRLP
+2435 DGGDRRLP

-2450 NPATGQVVAT
+2450 NPANGQVVAT
-2460 TTTGTDGSYKLVDLI
+2460 TTTGADGSYKLVDLI
-2475 PGMPLSVRFRDPS
+2475 PGMPLAVRFRDPS

-2493 GYPVNGDLAPGS
+2493 GYPVNGETAPGS
-2505 SGVTCD
+2505 SGASCD

-2528 PSTELAIVLAPG
+2528 PSTELGIVLAPG

-2568 VVTLTPTGVCTGYDP
+2568 VVTLAPTGVCTGYDP

-2598 GSGNNAS
+2598 GTS

-2623 APPSCAFTLSVTP
+2623 APPSCAFSLSVTP
-2636 PAGYTFAS
+2636 PAGYTFVS

-2657 GAAGSTFAVQ
+2657 GGVGSTFAVQ
-2667 PQASAPNGVPGSAT
+2667 PQASAPNGVPGPAT
-2681 TYYLALN
+2681 TYYLAVN
-2688 SGSAAANIIH
+2688 SGSAGANIIH

-2737 SGPALNQVTVHDR
+2737 SGPALGQVTVHDR

-2778 NLGFNLGPIGK
+2778 NLGFNLGPIAK

-2827 PTFAPIAGAVPSNEG
+2827 PTFTPIAGAVPSNEG

-2869 NHVQDPEELGIPGVR
+2869 NHVQDTEELGIPGVR
-2884 LYLEDGS
+2884 LYMEDGS

-2967 KARRSQGEIRSVET
+2967 KMRRSQGDVRSVET

-3034 VWQLPLNAPSSAVQ
+3034 VRQLPLNAPSSAVQ